1 MSLDLKARPPD
12 LVARDRRARCAPCAP
27 AGRRAPVRLAIG
39 LAVPFTVALASSL
52 ALAACATPTAD
63 RVPPGAGDGAPPAL
77 QLESSGTGPVTPV
90 DAATGP
96 GTAAAPAAPAAAA
109 APSLATYVPWAVDGL
124 DVFAEQAAVL
134 DQGMADLDQN
144 PGLLAD
150 MHFKIG
156 LGVAVGL
163 INAKAA
169 EIAAYTA
176 VPAEAEAVHA
186 DLRMIADAALEA
198 AAAYNAALNAGDE
211 PGLRDA
217 HTALRQALSAVPAVR
232 STDVLSGSG
241 PAEDG

>member
-1 MSLDLKARPPD
+1 MSHDLEARSHD
-12 LVARDRRARCAPCAP
+12 LRARDRRARRPPCAP
-27 AGRRAPVRLAIG
+27 ARFAVG
-39 LAVPFTVALASSL
+39 LAVPLAIAIASPL
-52 ALAACATPTAD
+52 TFAACATPTAD
-63 RVPPGAGDGAPPAL
+63 RVLPGATDGVPAAL
-77 QLESSGTGPVTPV
+77 QLESSGTGPVTPI
-90 DAATGP
+90 DAAAP
-96 GTAAAPAAPAAAA
+96 GTAAAPAAPVATE

-150 MHFKIG
+150 MHYKIG

-232 STDVLSGSG
+232 AADVLSGSG